1 MKDLH
6 MLSTA
11 ITVALLLHTSIT
23 AAMADD
29 FTGKWEV
36 KKVIENKQGFE
47 WSLEVKY
54 PKYMTLELR
63 NGRLVG
69 HYTDQGDYSGEF
81 ELVAVINQGRDLLLV
96 HGGAGTKEPTALSP
110 IHHVKLVRGKLHAVV
125 TSHDKLF
132 EWIAERK

>member
-1 MKDLH
+1 

-11 ITVALLLHTSIT
+11 ITVAFLLYSSFTG
-23 AAMADD
+23 AMADY

-36 KKVIENKQGFE
+36 KKVIENKEGFE

-54 PKYMTLELR
+54 PRYMTLELR
-63 NGRLVG
+63 NGRLLG
-69 HYTDQGDYSGEF
+69 RYTDQWDYSGEF

-96 HGGAGTKEPTALSP
+96 HGGGTKEPTALSP
-110 IHHVKLVRGKLHAVV
+110 IHHVKLVKGQLHAVV

>member
-1 MKDLH
+1 

-11 ITVALLLHTSIT
+11 ITVGILLYSSIT
-23 AAMADD
+23 APMADD

-36 KKVIENKQGFE
+36 TKVIENKKGFE
-47 WSLEVKY
+47 WSLEIKY
-54 PKYMTLELR
+54 PKHMTLERR

-69 HYTDQGDYSGEF
+69 RYTDQWEYSGEF

-96 HGGAGTKEPTALSP
+96 HGGGTKEPTVLSP
-110 IHHVKLVRGKLHAVV
+110 IHHVKLVKGELHAVV

-132 EWIAERK
+132 EWSAERK

>member
-1 MKDLH
+1 
-6 MLSTA
+6 MLSRA
-11 ITVALLLHTSIT
+11 ITIAVLLYSSIT
-23 AAMADD
+23 SAMADD

-36 KKVIENKQGFE
+36 TKVIEDKRGFD
-47 WSLEVKY
+47 WSLEIKY
-54 PKYMTLELR
+54 PKCMTLELR
-63 NGRLVG
+63 KGRLVG
-69 HYTDQGDYSGEF
+69 RYTDQWDYSGEF

-110 IHHVKLVRGKLHAVV
+110 IHHVKLVNGKLHAVV

>member
-1 MKDLH
+1 
-6 MLSTA
+6 MLSRA
-11 ITVALLLHTSIT
+11 IAVVVLLCGSIT
-23 AAMADD
+23 PAMADD

-36 KKVIENKQGFE
+36 TKVIENKRSGFE
-47 WSLEVKY
+47 WSLEIKY
-54 PKYMTLELR
+54 PKSMTLELR

-69 HYTDQGDYSGEF
+69 RYTDQWDFSSEF

-96 HGGAGTKEPTALSP
+96 HGGTGTKEPTALSP
-110 IHHVKLVRGKLHAVV
+110 IHHVKLVKGKLHAVV

>member
-1 MKDLH
+1 

-11 ITVALLLHTSIT
+11 ITVAILLYTSEIT

-29 FTGKWEV
+29 FTGRWEV
-36 KKVIENKQGFE
+36 TKVVENNKGFA

-54 PKYMTLELR
+54 PKHMTLELR

-69 HYTDQGDYSGEF
+69 RYTDQSDYSGEF
-81 ELVAVINQGRDLLLV
+81 ELVAAINQGRDLLLV
-96 HGGAGTKEPTALSP
+96 HGGGTKESTALSP
-110 IHHVKLVRGKLHAVV
+110 IHHVKLVKGQLHAVV
-125 TSHDKLF
+125 TSHEKLF